1 MEITKSALEELYR
14 ANTNRT
20 VCEQLGISELTLIR
34 YLKDNGIALK
44 GKGAM
49 SKGTKVKII
58 DDEKQGETL

>member
-49 SKGTKVKII
+49 AKGTKVKII
-58 DDEKQGETL
+58 DDTKENEND

>member
-1 MEITKSALEELYR
+1 
-14 ANTNRT
+14 
-20 VCEQLGISELTLIR
+20 LIR

-58 DDEKQGETL
+58 DDTKENEND